1 MNMAQV
7 SDFSSILTESLQLRN
22 YGFSDNNFEKIQA
35 VRQKLNSIPSVLDEN
50 TLTKLKNGEYEIS
63 LKEYTDMNTYNTEM
77 TALYGNRSANN
88 FQNILNIATKSKEDS
103 LANAKSFV
111 DKMKQSG
118 MSNSTAVRM
127 YSALQKYSL
136 MSSFGNYNFVKA
148 KV

>member
-1 MNMAQV
+1 MAQV

-136 MSSFGNYNFVKA
+136 RSSFGNYNFVKA

>member
-1 MNMAQV
+1 MAEV

-63 LKEYTDMNTYNTEM
+63 LKEYTDMNTYNTKM

>member
-1 MNMAQV
+1 MAQV